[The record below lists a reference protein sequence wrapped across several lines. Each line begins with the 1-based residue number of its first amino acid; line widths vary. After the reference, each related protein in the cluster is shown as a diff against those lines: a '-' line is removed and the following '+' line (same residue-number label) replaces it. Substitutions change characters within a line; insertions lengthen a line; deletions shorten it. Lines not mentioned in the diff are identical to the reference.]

1 MERSVASSRV
11 RRFAPARMAAVLVAG
26 VTLFA
31 LFALFNS
38 IAANAAQLGI
48 WPSVQEQLLQGH
60 VIPGSA
66 LERLILENQDFSIL
80 RAAEAS
86 DALRIPLFLRVL
98 YHKNHPHDQYSPH
111 DPTGGY
117 PLVLNEVWEWM
128 LYHQDLKPGPGRLA
142 PGHGAVIES
151 ATETGEERISGAQSS
166 PRSESMI
173 RVNRNN
179 TQQIVGASN
188 NISASGMQAQFFSS
202 NGGVTWGQ
210 TTLPL
215 HSGDAFMSDP
225 AVDWTSDG
233 TAWSTTIG
241 IDSSQTVLTMR
252 SYKSTNGGATW
263 TFDNTFSGSLSNND
277 KEQMWVDHSATSPF
291 KDNIYVIWHA
301 GNPAVVARRTGPTG
315 SWQTPIQVSGSE
327 TTGTGIGGDIKTN
340 ANGDVFGFYPDTGS
354 QGLYVV
360 KSTNGGVSYS
370 SPTRIATS
378 FGSFQFAVPADASR
392 QLLIYTTGGAYR
404 TGSLNNVYVAW
415 DDLSGDAGCT
425 SGGGPG
431 TNASSTCKSRIFF
444 SRSTDGGT
452 TWSAP
457 VKINNQSGLND
468 QFFPWLVVDDSN
480 GKIAITYYDTV
491 GDSTRAST
499 NMYYQ
504 SSVDNGVTFSAPF
517 KVTTASTNETTAG
530 ADSGNQYG
538 DYTGLDGISNL
549 YFPSWTDRRSGGSE
563 EIWTAAIQDTTNT
576 ADFTIAASPTST
588 SIAQGGSGNVTITT
602 TVSGG
607 FNNAVALSASG
618 QPSGTTVA
626 FNPTSIAAPG
636 NGTSTMTITVGA
648 STAPGTY
655 PITVTGTGGSTTHTT
670 TVTLTVTTSDF
681 TIAASPTSTS
691 IAQGANGNVTIT
703 TTISGTFNSAVAL
716 SASGQPS
723 GVTVAFNPTSIAAP
737 GNGSSTMTITVA
749 STAATGTSTITVT
762 GTAGSTTHTANVT
775 LTVTGSGFSISAS
788 PTSTSIAQGGS
799 GNVTISTTISGS
811 FNSAVALS
819 ASGQP
824 SGVTVAF
831 NPTSIAAPGNGSSTM
846 TITVAS
852 STVAGTYPITV
863 TGTGGSQT
871 HTVTVTLTVT
881 SPDFT
886 IAASPT
892 STTITQGTAGNVTIS
907 TTISGGFNSAVALSA
922 SGQPSG
928 VTVAFNPTS
937 IAAPGNGSSTMTIT
951 VASSAA
957 TGTSTITVTG
967 TGGSKTHTATVT
979 LTVTAPSTNPIVNGG
994 FETGNFTGWTA
1005 SGAATSVI
1013 AAAAHSGSFGAQ
1025 LGATTATNGDSTIT
1039 QTFTMPSSSPSL
1051 SFWYNNH
1058 CPDTLQFDWATA
1070 TLKDNVTNVT
1080 TTLLPKTCSN
1090 PGGTW
1095 TQVTYNA
1102 GANAGHSVTL
1112 TLTSHDDNFGA
1123 DPTYTWYDDVV
1134 VTSGPPDTTPPTT
1147 SITSPANNATVSG
1160 TITVTASASDNV
1172 GVVKV
1177 EFYIDSV
1184 LKSTS
1189 TTSPY
1194 TFSWNTTTVANGAH
1208 TIFSKAYD
1216 AANNVGTSATVN
1228 VTVSNSTAQQ
1238 LLLNPGF
1245 ESGSANWTATPA
1257 VIAQNG
1263 PSEPAHTGTW
1273 DAWMDGYGTTHTD
1286 SILQQVTI
1294 PSTIT
1299 TATLS
1304 FWLHIDTSETTTTQ
1318 QNDVMQVQ
1326 IRNSSGTVLATLAT
1340 FSNLNA
1346 ASGYQQHSYDVS
1358 AYKGQTIQVF
1368 ITATENASLQT
1379 SFVVDDTAL
1388 NVQ

>member
-1 MERSVASSRV
+1 MERSAGSSCV
-11 RRFAPARMAAVLVAG
+11 RRLAHAPLVAIVIAG
-26 VTLFA
+26 LA
-31 LFALFNS
+31 LCALS
-38 IAANAAQLGI
+38 AGTAASAAQLGR
-48 WPSVQEQLLQGH
+48 WPSIQEQLADSH

-66 LERLILENQDFSIL
+66 LERLILENQDFSVL
-80 RAAEAS
+80 RSEEATDS
-86 DALRIPLFLRVL
+86 LRIPPWLRVL
-98 YHKNHPHDQYSPH
+98 YHKNHPHDRFSPH

-128 LYHQDLKPGPGRLA
+128 LTHQDLKPGPGKQGVVEGNR
-142 PGHGAVIES
+142 S
-151 ATETGEERISGAQSS
+151 ATETGEERISGAQTS
-166 PRSESMI
+166 PRSESAI

-179 TQQIVGASN
+179 TQQIIGASN
-188 NISASGMQAQFFSS
+188 NISSSGMQAQFFSS
-202 NGGVTWGQ
+202 NGGATWGQ

-215 HSGDAFMSDP
+215 HTGDAFMSDP
-225 AVDWTSDG
+225 TVDWTSDG

-263 TFDNTFSGSLSNND
+263 TFDNTFSGTLTNND
-277 KEQMWVDHSATSPF
+277 KQMMWVDHSATSPF
-291 KDNIYVIWHA
+291 KDNIYVIWHP
-301 GNPAVVARRTGPTG
+301 GNPAVVARRTGPGG

-327 TTGTGIGGDIKTN
+327 TTGTAIGADIKTN

-354 QGLYVV
+354 RGLYVV
-360 KSTNGGVSYS
+360 KSTNGGVSFGA
-370 SPTRIATS
+370 PTRIATT

-392 QLLIYTTGGAYR
+392 QLLIYTTGAAYR

-415 DDLSGDAGCT
+415 DDLSGDSGCT

-444 SRSTDGGT
+444 SRSTDGGA

-480 GKIAITYYDTV
+480 GKIGLVYYDTV
-491 GDSTRAST
+491 GDSTRTST
-499 NMYYQ
+499 NLYYQ
-504 SSVDNGVTFSAPF
+504 SSVDNGVTWAAPF

-538 DYTGLDGISNL
+538 DYINLDGISNL

-576 ADFTIAASPTST
+576 SDFTISASPSST

-607 FNNAVALSASG
+607 FNNAISLSASG

-636 NGTSTMTITVGA
+636 SGSSTMTITVG
-648 STAPGTY
+648 SGTATGTY
-655 PITVTGTGGSTTHTT
+655 PITVTGTGGTTTHTT
-670 TVTLTVTTSDF
+670 TVTLTVT
-681 TIAASPTSTS
+681 
-691 IAQGANGNVTIT
+691 
-703 TTISGTFNSAVAL
+703 GT
-716 SASGQPS
+716 
-723 GVTVAFNPTSIAAP
+723 
-737 GNGSSTMTITVA
+737 
-749 STAATGTSTITVT
+749 
-762 GTAGSTTHTANVT
+762 
-775 LTVTGSGFSISAS
+775 
-788 PTSTSIAQGGS
+788 
-799 GNVTISTTISGS
+799 
-811 FNSAVALS
+811 
-819 ASGQP
+819 
-824 SGVTVAF
+824 
-831 NPTSIAAPGNGSSTM
+831 
-846 TITVAS
+846 
-852 STVAGTYPITV
+852 
-863 TGTGGSQT
+863 
-871 HTVTVTLTVT
+871 
-881 SPDFT
+881 DFT

-892 STTITQGTAGNVTIS
+892 STTITQGSSGNVTIS
-907 TTISGGFNSAVALSA
+907 TTVSGGFNSAVALSA
-922 SGQPSG
+922 SGQPTG

-937 IAAPGNGSSTMTIT
+937 IAAPGSGSSTMTIT

-967 TGGSKTHTATVT
+967 TGGGKTHTVNVS
-979 LTVTAPSTNPIVNGG
+979 LTVSAPNSNPVVNGG
-994 FETGNFTGWTA
+994 FETGNFSGWTT
-1005 SGAATSVI
+1005 SGAASSVI
-1013 AAAAHSGSFGAQ
+1013 AGAAHSGSFGAQ
-1025 LGATTATNGDSTIT
+1025 LGATTATNGDSSAA
-1039 QTFTMPSSSPSL
+1039 QTFTMPSGSPTL
-1051 SFWYNNH
+1051 TFWYNNH

-1080 TTLLPKTCSN
+1080 TTVLAKTCSN

-1095 TQVTYNA
+1095 VQVTYNA
-1102 GANAGHSVTL
+1102 SANAGHSVTL
-1112 TLTSHDDNFGA
+1112 TLTSHDDNFGG
-1123 DPTYTWYDDVV
+1123 DPTFTWYDDVV

-1160 TITVTASASDNV
+1160 TVNVTASASDNV

-1194 TFSWNTTTVANGAH
+1194 TFSWNTTTVANGSH

-1216 AANNVGTSATVN
+1216 AANNVGTSATVT

-1245 ESGSANWTATPA
+1245 ESGAVNWTTTTG
-1257 VIAQNG
+1257 VIGQNG

-1286 SILQQVTI
+1286 TVMQQVAI
-1294 PSTIT
+1294 PSNIT
-1299 TATLS
+1299 TATLT
-1304 FWLHIDTSETTTTQ
+1304 FWLHIDTAETTTTSAF
-1318 QNDVMQVQ
+1318 DVLTVQV
-1326 IRNSSGTVLATLAT
+1326 RNSSGTVLATLAT
-1340 FSNLNA
+1340 FSNLNHA
-1346 ASGYQQHSYDVS
+1346 TGYQQHSYDLS

-1368 ITATENASLQT
+1368 LTGTEDASLQT
-1379 SFVVDDTAL
+1379 SFVLDDFAL

>member
-1 MERSVASSRV
+1 MERSVVSSRV
-11 RRFAPARMAAVLVAG
+11 RRLAHVRLVAVLIARAAMFAGFAGFAGLAGVAG
-26 VTLFA
+26 A
-31 LFALFNS
+31 GGH
-38 IAANAAQLGI
+38 AANAAQLGR
-48 WPSVQEQLLQGH
+48 WPSVQEQLVQGH

-66 LERLILENQDFSIL
+66 LERLILENQDFSLL

-98 YHKNHPHDQYSPH
+98 YRKNHPHDKFLPH

-128 LYHQDLKPGPGRLA
+128 LSHQDLKPGPGIA
-142 PGHGAVIES
+142 GNTAVDRS
-151 ATETGEERISGAQSS
+151 ASETGEERISGAQSS
-166 PRSESMI
+166 PRSESAI

-179 TQQIVGASN
+179 TQQIIGSSN
-188 NISASGMQAQFFSS
+188 DISASGMQAQFFSS
-202 NGGVTWGQ
+202 NGGATWGQ
-210 TTLPL
+210 TSLPL

-225 AVDWTSDG
+225 TVDWTSDG

-241 IDSSQTVLTMR
+241 IDSSETVLTMEA
-252 SYKSTNGGATW
+252 YKSTNAGATW
-263 TFDNTFSGSLSNND
+263 TFDSVISGSLTNND
-277 KEQMWVDHSATSPF
+277 KEQLWVDHSATSPF
-291 KDNIYVIWHA
+291 KDNVYVIWHS
-301 GNPAVVARRTGPTG
+301 GLPAVIARRTGPTG
-315 SWQTPIQVSGSE
+315 SWQTPVQVSGGE
-327 TTGTGIGGDIKTN
+327 TTGTAIGGDVKTN
-340 ANGDVFGFYPDTGS
+340 ANGDLFGFYPDTGS

-360 KSTNGGVSYS
+360 KSTNGGVSFGT
-370 SPTRIATS
+370 PVHIATT
-378 FGSFQFAVPADASR
+378 FGSFQFAVPADSSR

-404 TGSLNNVYVAW
+404 TSSLNNVYVAW
-415 DDLSGDAGCT
+415 DDLSGDSGCT

-444 SRSTDGGT
+444 SRSTDGGA

-468 QFFPWLVVDDSN
+468 QFFPWLAVDDSN

-504 SSVDNGVTFSAPF
+504 SSIDNGQTWSAPF

-538 DYTGLDGISNL
+538 DYTGLDGVSNL
-549 YFPSWTDRRSGGSE
+549 YFPSWTDRRSGASE
-563 EIWTAAIQDTTNT
+563 EIWTAAIQDTTTT

-588 SIAQGGSGNVTITT
+588 SIPQGGSGNVTIST

-636 NGTSTMTITVGA
+636 SGSSTMTITVGA
-648 STAPGTY
+648 STATGTY
-655 PITVTGTGGSTTHTT
+655 PITVTGTGGGTTHTA
-670 TVTLTVTTSDF
+670 TVTLTVTTTGFS
-681 TIAASPTSTS
+681 ISASPTSTT
-691 IAQGANGNVTIT
+691 IAQGGSGNVTIST
-703 TTISGTFNSAVAL
+703 AISGSFNSAVAL
-716 SASGQPS
+716 SASGQPT

-749 STAATGTSTITVT
+749 A
-762 GTAGSTTHTANVT
+762 
-775 LTVTGSGFSISAS
+775 
-788 PTSTSIAQGGS
+788 
-799 GNVTISTTISGS
+799 
-811 FNSAVALS
+811 
-819 ASGQP
+819 
-824 SGVTVAF
+824 
-831 NPTSIAAPGNGSSTM
+831 
-846 TITVAS
+846 

-863 TGTGGSQT
+863 TGTGGGQT
-871 HTVTVTLTVT
+871 HTATVTLTVT
-881 SPDFT
+881 APDFT
-886 IAASPT
+886 IAASPA
-892 STTITQGTAGNVTIS
+892 STTITQGTSGNVTI
-907 TTISGGFNSAVALSA
+907 TTTVAGGFNSAVALSA

-937 IAAPGNGSSTMTIT
+937 IAAPGGGSSTMTIT

-967 TGGSKTHTATVT
+967 TGGGKTHTATVS
-979 LTVTAPSTNPIVNGG
+979 LTVTAPSTNPVVNGG

-1005 SGAATSVI
+1005 SGAASSVI
-1013 AAAAHSGSFGAQ
+1013 AGAAHSGSFGAQ
-1025 LGATTATNGDSTIT
+1025 LGATTATNGDSSIS
-1039 QTFTMPSSSPSL
+1039 QTFTMPSSSPTL
-1051 SFWYNNH
+1051 TFWYNNH
-1058 CPDTLQFDWATA
+1058 CPDTLTYDWATA
-1070 TLKDNVTNVT
+1070 TIKDNVTNVT
-1080 TTLLPKTCSN
+1080 TTLLPKICSN

-1095 TQVTYNA
+1095 VQVTYNA
-1102 GANAGHSVTL
+1102 ASNAGHSVTL
-1112 TLTSHDDNFGA
+1112 TLTSHDDNYPG

-1147 SITSPANNATVSG
+1147 SITAPANNATVSG
-1160 TITVTASASDNV
+1160 TITVTASASDPDLN
-1172 GVVKV
+1172 KV
-1177 EFYIDSV
+1177 EIYIDSV
-1184 LKSTS
+1184 LKASFTA
-1189 TTSPY
+1189 SPY
-1194 TFSWNTTTVANGAH
+1194 NYSWNTTTVANGTH

-1216 AANNVGTSATVN
+1216 VAGNVGTSTT
-1228 VTVSNSTAQQ
+1228 VTVTVFNSTAQQ

-1245 ESGSANWTATPA
+1245 ESGAVSWTSTPS
-1257 VIAQNG
+1257 VIGQNG
-1263 PSEPAHTGTW
+1263 PSEPAHSGTW
-1273 DAWMDGYGTTHTD
+1273 DAWLDGYGTTHTD
-1286 SILQQVTI
+1286 TLMQQVTI

-1304 FWLHIDTSETTTTQ
+1304 FWLHIDTAETTTTQ
-1318 QNDVMQVQ
+1318 AFDVLQVQ

-1368 ITATENASLQT
+1368 LTGTEDASLQT
-1379 SFVVDDTAL
+1379 SFVVDDFAL

>member
-1 MERSVASSRV
+1 MERSAGSSRV
-11 RRFAPARMAAVLVAG
+11 RGLAHAPLVAIVIAG
-26 VTLFA
+26 LA
-31 LFALFNS
+31 LCALGGGG
-38 IAANAAQLGI
+38 AAGAAQLGR
-48 WPSVQEQLLQGH
+48 WPSVQEQLVDSH

-66 LERLILENQDFSIL
+66 LERLILANQDFGML
-80 RAAEAS
+80 RAEEATDS
-86 DALRIPLFLRVL
+86 LRIPPFLRVL
-98 YHKNHPHDQYSPH
+98 YRKNHPHDRFSPH

-128 LYHQDLKPGPGRLA
+128 LTHQDLQAGPGKQ
-142 PGHGAVIES
+142 GVIEGNRS
-151 ATETGEERISGAQSS
+151 ATETGEERISGAQTS
-166 PRSESMI
+166 PRSESAI

-179 TQQIVGASN
+179 TQQIIGASN
-188 NISASGMQAQFFSS
+188 NISSSGMQAQFFSS

-215 HSGDAFMSDP
+215 HTGDVFMSDP
-225 AVDWTSDG
+225 TVDWTSDG
-233 TAWSTTIG
+233 TAWSMTIG

-263 TFDNTFSGSLSNND
+263 TFDNTFSGSLTNND
-277 KEQMWVDHSATSPF
+277 KEMLWVDHSATSPF

-301 GNPAVVARRTGPTG
+301 GNPAVVARRTGPAG

-360 KSTNGGVSYS
+360 KSTNGGASFGAPVH
-370 SPTRIATS
+370 IATS

-392 QLLIYTTGGAYR
+392 QLLIYTTGAAYR

-415 DDLSGDAGCT
+415 DDLSGDSGCT

-431 TNASSTCKSRIFF
+431 TNAASTCKSRIFF
-444 SRSTDGGT
+444 SRSTDGGA

-480 GKIAITYYDTV
+480 GKLGLVYYDTV
-491 GDSTRAST
+491 GDSTRKST
-499 NMYYQ
+499 NLYYQ
-504 SSVDNGVTFSAPF
+504 SSVDNGVTWAAPF

-538 DYTGLDGISNL
+538 DYINLDGISNL
-549 YFPSWTDRRSGGSE
+549 YFPSWTDRRSGASE
-563 EIWTAAIQDTTNT
+563 EIWTAAIQDTTSNS
-576 ADFTIAASPTST
+576 DFTISASPSST
-588 SIAQGGSGNVTITT
+588 SIAQGSAGNVTITT

-607 FNNAVALSASG
+607 FNNAVALSATG

-636 NGTSTMTITVGA
+636 SGTSTMTITVGS
-648 STAPGTY
+648 STATGTY
-655 PITVTGTGGSTTHTT
+655 PITVTGTGGSTTHNT
-670 TVTLTVTTSDF
+670 TVTLTVTTTGFS
-681 TIAASPTSTS
+681 ISASPTSTT
-691 IAQGANGNVTIT
+691 ITQGSAGNVTIT
-703 TTISGTFNSAVAL
+703 TTISGSFNSAIAL
-716 SASGQPS
+716 SATGQPT

-737 GNGSSTMTITVA
+737 GA
-749 STAATGTSTITVT
+749 GT
-762 GTAGSTTHTANVT
+762 
-775 LTVTGSGFSISAS
+775 
-788 PTSTSIAQGGS
+788 
-799 GNVTISTTISGS
+799 
-811 FNSAVALS
+811 
-819 ASGQP
+819 
-824 SGVTVAF
+824 
-831 NPTSIAAPGNGSSTM
+831 STM

-863 TGTGGSQT
+863 TGTGGSLT
-871 HTVTVTLTVT
+871 HNTTV
-881 SPDFT
+881 
-886 IAASPT
+886 
-892 STTITQGTAGNVTIS
+892 N
-907 TTISGGFNSAVALSA
+907 
-922 SGQPSG
+922 
-928 VTVAFNPTS
+928 
-937 IAAPGNGSSTMTIT
+937 
-951 VASSAA
+951 
-957 TGTSTITVTG
+957 
-967 TGGSKTHTATVT
+967 
-979 LTVTAPSTNPIVNGG
+979 LTVTAPGSNPVVNGG
-994 FETGNFTGWTA
+994 FETGTFSGWTVT
-1005 SGAATSVI
+1005 GAADTVI
-1013 AAAAHSGSFGAQ
+1013 AGAAHSGSFGAQ
-1025 LGATTATNGDSTIT
+1025 LGNGNPSTTNSIA

-1051 SFWYNNH
+1051 TFWYNNH
-1058 CPDTLQFDWATA
+1058 CTDTVTFDWATA

-1095 TQVTYNA
+1095 VQVTYNA
-1102 GANAGHSVTL
+1102 SANAGHSVTL
-1112 TLTSHDDNFGA
+1112 TLTNVDDNNPG
-1123 DPTYTWYDDVV
+1123 DPTFTWYDDVV

-1160 TITVTASASDNV
+1160 TINVTASASDNV

-1194 TFSWNTTTVANGAH
+1194 TFSWNTTTVANGSH

-1216 AANNVGTSATVN
+1216 AANNVGTSATVT

-1245 ESGSANWTATPA
+1245 ESGNVNWTTTAG
-1257 VIAQNG
+1257 VIGQNG
-1263 PSEPAHTGTW
+1263 PSEPAHGGTW

-1286 SILQQVTI
+1286 TVMQQVTI

-1304 FWLHIDTSETTTTQ
+1304 FWLHIDTAETTTTTAF
-1318 QNDVMQVQ
+1318 DVLQVQ

-1340 FSNLNA
+1340 FSNLNKA
-1346 ASGYQQHSYDVS
+1346 TGYIQHSYDVS

-1368 ITATENASLQT
+1368 LTATEDASLQT
-1379 SFVVDDTAL
+1379 SFVLDDFAL

>member
-1 MERSVASSRV
+1 MERSAGSSRV
-11 RRFAPARMAAVLVAG
+11 RVLAPARLVAIFIAG
-26 VTLFA
+26 LA
-31 LFALFNS
+31 LWAGT
-38 IAANAAQLGI
+38 AGNAAQLGR
-48 WPSVQEQLLQGH
+48 WPSVQEQLVNGH

-66 LERLILENQDFSIL
+66 LERLILANQDFSLL
-80 RAAEAS
+80 RAEEAT

-98 YHKNHPHDQYSPH
+98 YRKNHPHDQYSPH

-128 LYHQDLKPGPGRLA
+128 LTHQDLKAGPGI
-142 PGHGAVIES
+142 GGGVS
-151 ATETGEERISGAQSS
+151 ASNLSASETGEERISGAQSS

-179 TQQIVGASN
+179 TQQIIGASN

-202 NGGVTWGQ
+202 NGGSTWGQ

-215 HSGDAFMSDP
+215 HTGDVFMSDP
-225 AVDWTSDG
+225 TVDWTSDG
-233 TAWSTTIG
+233 TAWSMTIG

-252 SYKSTNGGATW
+252 SYKSTNGGASW
-263 TFDNTFSGSLSNND
+263 TFDNTFSGTLTNND
-277 KEQMWVDHSATSPF
+277 KEMLWVDHSATSPF
-291 KDNIYVIWHA
+291 KDNLYVIWHA
-301 GNPAVVARRTGPTG
+301 GLPAVVARRTGPTG
-315 SWQTPIQVSGSE
+315 SWQTPIQISGSE
-327 TTGTGIGGDIKTN
+327 TTGTAIGGDIKTN
-340 ANGDVFGFYPDTGS
+340 ANGDVFAFYPDTGS

-360 KSTNGGVSYS
+360 KSTNGGVSFGAA
-370 SPTRIATS
+370 TRIATS

-392 QLLIYTTGGAYR
+392 QLLIYTTGAAYR
-404 TGSLNNVYVAW
+404 TSSLNNVYVAW

-444 SRSTDGGT
+444 SRSTDGGA

-468 QFFPWLVVDDSN
+468 QFFPWLAVDDTN
-480 GKIAITYYDTV
+480 GKLAITYYDTV

-499 NMYYQ
+499 NLYYQ
-504 SSVDNGVTFSAPF
+504 SSIDNGQTWSAPF

-538 DYTGLDGISNL
+538 DYIGLDGVSNL

-563 EIWTAAIQDTTNT
+563 EIWTAAIQDTTST
-576 ADFTIAASPTST
+576 SDFTISASPAST
-588 SIAQGGSGNVTITT
+588 SIAQGAAGNVTIST

-636 NGTSTMTITVGA
+636 AGSSTMTITVGA
-648 STAPGTY
+648 STAVGTY

-670 TVTLTVTTSDF
+670 TVTLTVTATGF

-691 IAQGANGNVTIT
+691 IAQGAAGNVTIS
-703 TTISGTFNSAVAL
+703 TTISGSFNSAIAL

-723 GVTVAFNPTSIAAP
+723 GVTVAFNPTSIPAP
-737 GNGSSTMTITVA
+737 GSGSSTMTITVA
-749 STAATGTSTITVT
+749 GTAATGTSTITVT
-762 GTAGSTTHTANVT
+762 GTAGSTTHTATVT

-788 PTSTSIAQGGS
+788 PTSTSIAQGGA
-799 GNVTISTTISGS
+799 GNVTISTTVSGS
-811 FNSAVALS
+811 FNSAIGLS

-824 SGVTVAF
+824 TGVTVAF
-831 NPTSIAAPGNGSSTM
+831 NPTSIPAPGSGSSTM
-846 TITVAS
+846 SITVAA

-863 TGTGGSQT
+863 TGTGGSTT
-871 HTVTVTLTVT
+871 HTATVTLTVT

-892 STTITQGTAGNVTIS
+892 STTITQGTAGNVTI
-907 TTISGGFNSAVALSA
+907 TTTVSGGFNSAVALSA
-922 SGQPSG
+922 AGQPTG
-928 VTVAFNPTS
+928 VTVAFNPAS
-937 IAAPGNGSSTMTIT
+937 IAAPGAGSSTMTIT
-951 VASSAA
+951 VAASAA

-967 TGGSKTHTATVT
+967 TGGSKTHTATVS
-979 LTVTAPSTNPIVNGG
+979 LTVTAPSTNPVVNGG

-1025 LGATTATNGDSTIT
+1025 LGATTATNGDSSVS
-1039 QTFTMPSSSPSL
+1039 QTFTMPASSPSL

-1058 CPDTLQFDWATA
+1058 CPDTLTFDWATA

-1080 TTLLPKTCSN
+1080 TTLLPKICSN

-1095 TQVTYNA
+1095 VQVTYNA
-1102 GANAGHSVTL
+1102 AANAGHSVTL

-1184 LKSTS
+1184 LKSTV

-1194 TFSWNTTTVANGAH
+1194 TFSWNTNTVANGTH

-1216 AANNVGTSATVN
+1216 AANNVGTSATVT
-1228 VTVSNSTAQQ
+1228 VTVSNTTPPQQ

-1245 ESGSANWTATPA
+1245 ESGAANWTATA
-1257 VIAQNG
+1257 GVIAQNG
-1263 PSEPAHTGTW
+1263 PQEPAHSGTW
-1273 DAWMDGYGTTHTD
+1273 DGWMDGYGVPHTD
-1286 SILQQVTI
+1286 TVMQQVAI
-1294 PSTIT
+1294 PASIT
-1299 TATLS
+1299 TGTLS
-1304 FWLHIDTSETTTTQ
+1304 LWLHIDTANTSGQAQDTL
-1318 QNDVMQVQ
+1318 QVQ
-1326 IRNSSGTVLATLAT
+1326 IRNSSGTVLATLAS

-1346 ASGYQQHSYDVS
+1346 NTGYTQHSYDVS
-1358 AYKGQTIQVF
+1358 SFKGQTIQVF
-1368 ITATENASLQT
+1368 VTATETGNGQT
-1379 SFVVDDTAL
+1379 SFVVDDFAL

>member
-1 MERSVASSRV
+1 MERSAGSSRV
-11 RRFAPARMAAVLVAG
+11 RELAHAPLVAIVIAG
-26 VTLFA
+26 LA
-31 LFALFNS
+31 LCALGGGS
-38 IAANAAQLGI
+38 AASAAQLGR
-48 WPSVQEQLLQGH
+48 WPSVQQQLVDSH

-66 LERLILENQDFSIL
+66 LERLILENQDFGML
-80 RAAEAS
+80 RAEEATDS
-86 DALRIPLFLRVL
+86 LRIPLFLRVL
-98 YHKNHPHDQYSPH
+98 YHRNHPHDQYSPH

-128 LYHQDLKPGPGRLA
+128 LTHQDLKPGPGKQ
-142 PGHGAVIES
+142 GVIEGNRS
-151 ATETGEERISGAQSS
+151 ATETGEERISGAQTS
-166 PRSESMI
+166 PRSESAI

-179 TQQIVGASN
+179 TQQIIGASN

-202 NGGVTWGQ
+202 NGGATWGQ
-210 TTLPL
+210 TSLPL

-225 AVDWTSDG
+225 TVDWTSDG
-233 TAWSTTIG
+233 TAWSMTIG

-263 TFDNTFSGSLSNND
+263 TFDNTFSGSLTNND
-277 KEQMWVDHSATSPF
+277 KEMLWVDHSATSPF

-360 KSTNGGVSYS
+360 KSTNGGASFGAPVH
-370 SPTRIATS
+370 IATT

-392 QLLIYTTGGAYR
+392 QLLIYTTAAAYR
-404 TGSLNNVYVAW
+404 TSSLNNVYVAW
-415 DDLSGDAGCT
+415 DDLSGDSGCT

-444 SRSTDGGT
+444 SRSTDGGA

-480 GKIAITYYDTV
+480 GKLGLVYYDTV
-491 GDSTRAST
+491 GDSTRTST
-499 NMYYQ
+499 NLYYQ
-504 SSVDNGVTFSAPF
+504 SSVDNGVTWAAPF

-538 DYTGLDGISNL
+538 DYINLDGISNL
-549 YFPSWTDRRSGGSE
+549 YFPSWTDRRSGASE
-563 EIWTAAIQDTTNT
+563 EIWTAAIQDTTSSS
-576 ADFTIAASPTST
+576 DFTISASPSST
-588 SIAQGGSGNVTITT
+588 SIPQGGSGNVTIST

-636 NGTSTMTITVGA
+636 SGSSTMTITVGA
-648 STAPGTY
+648 STAAGTY

-670 TVTLTVTTSDF
+670 TVTLTVTTTGFS
-681 TIAASPTSTS
+681 ISASPSSTT
-691 IAQGANGNVTIT
+691 IAQGGSGNVTIT
-703 TTISGTFNSAVAL
+703 TAISGSFNSAIAL
-716 SASGQPS
+716 SASGQPT

-737 GNGSSTMTITVA
+737 GSGTSTMSITVA
-749 STAATGTSTITVT
+749 A
-762 GTAGSTTHTANVT
+762 
-775 LTVTGSGFSISAS
+775 
-788 PTSTSIAQGGS
+788 
-799 GNVTISTTISGS
+799 
-811 FNSAVALS
+811 
-819 ASGQP
+819 
-824 SGVTVAF
+824 
-831 NPTSIAAPGNGSSTM
+831 
-846 TITVAS
+846 

-863 TGTGGSQT
+863 SGTGGST
-871 HTVTVTLTVT
+871 TNTTTVTLTVT
-881 SPDFT
+881 APDFT

-892 STTITQGTAGNVTIS
+892 STTITQGTAGNVTI
-907 TTISGGFNSAVALSA
+907 TTTVAGGFNSAVALSA
-922 SGQPSG
+922 SGQPTG

-937 IAAPGNGSSTMTIT
+937 IAAPGSGSSTMTIT
-951 VASSAA
+951 VAASAA

-967 TGGSKTHTATVT
+967 TGGSKTHTATVS
-979 LTVTAPSTNPIVNGG
+979 LTVTAPSTNPVVNGG
-994 FETGNFTGWTA
+994 FETGNFSGWTA

-1025 LGATTATNGDSTIT
+1025 LGATTATNGDSSAA
-1039 QTFTMPSSSPSL
+1039 QTFTMPASSPTL
-1051 SFWYNNH
+1051 TFWYNNH
-1058 CPDTLQFDWATA
+1058 CPDTLQFDWATV

-1095 TQVTYNA
+1095 VQVTYNA
-1102 GANAGHSVTL
+1102 ASNAGHSVTL

-1160 TITVTASASDNV
+1160 TINVTASASDNV

-1194 TFSWNTTTVANGAH
+1194 TFSWNTTTVANGSH

-1216 AANNVGTSATVN
+1216 AANNVGTSATVT

-1245 ESGSANWTATPA
+1245 ESGTANWTTTAG
-1257 VIAQNG
+1257 VIGQNG
-1263 PSEPAHTGTW
+1263 PSEPAHSGTW

-1286 SILQQVTI
+1286 TVMQQVTI

-1304 FWLHIDTSETTTTQ
+1304 FWLHIDTAETTTTTAF
-1318 QNDVMQVQ
+1318 DVLQVQ
-1326 IRNSSGTVLATLAT
+1326 IRNSSGTVLATLAS

-1346 ASGYQQHSYDVS
+1346 AAGYTQHSYDVS
-1358 AYKGQTIQVF
+1358 AFKGQTIQVF
-1368 ITATENASLQT
+1368 FTGTEDASLQT
-1379 SFVVDDTAL
+1379 SFVLDDLAL

>member
-1 MERSVASSRV
+1 MERSVVSSH
-11 RRFAPARMAAVLVAG
+11 ARGVSRARLLAAIVAG
-26 VTLFA
+26 VA
-31 LFALFNS
+31 LFA
-38 IAANAAQLGI
+38 AAAAGNAAQLGR
-48 WPSVQEQLLQGH
+48 WPSVQEQLVKGH

-66 LERLILENQDFSIL
+66 LERLILDNQDFSIL
-80 RAAEAS
+80 HASEAS
-86 DALRIPLFLRVL
+86 DSLRIPLFLRVL
-98 YHKNHPHDQYSPH
+98 YHKNHPHDLYSPH

-128 LYHQDLKPGPGRLA
+128 LSHQDLKPGPGLSESSN
-142 PGHGAVIES
+142 GAVALS
-151 ATETGEERISGAQSS
+151 ASETGEERISGAQTS

-179 TQQIVGASN
+179 TQQIIGASN

-210 TTLPL
+210 TSLPL
-215 HSGDAFMSDP
+215 VSGDAFMSDP
-225 AVDWTSDG
+225 TVDWTSDG
-233 TAWSTTIG
+233 TAWSMTIG

-263 TFDNTFSGSLSNND
+263 TFDNTFSGSLTNND
-277 KEQMWVDHSATSPF
+277 KEMLWVDHSATSPF

-301 GNPAVVARRTGPTG
+301 GNPAVVARRTGPGG
-315 SWQTPIQVSGSE
+315 SWQTPIQISGSE

-340 ANGDVFGFYPDTGS
+340 ANGDVFAFYPDTGS

-360 KSTNGGVSYS
+360 KSTNGGVSFS

-392 QLLIYTTGGAYR
+392 QLLIYTTGAAYR
-404 TGSLNNVYVAW
+404 TSSLNNVYVAW
-415 DDLSGDAGCT
+415 DDLSGDSGCT

-468 QFFPWLVVDDSN
+468 QFFPWLVADDTN
-480 GKIAITYYDTV
+480 GKLAITYYDTV
-491 GDSTRAST
+491 GDSTRATT
-499 NMYYQ
+499 NVYYQ
-504 SSVDNGVTFSAPF
+504 SSIDNGQTWSAPF

-538 DYTGLDGISNL
+538 DYTGLDGVSNL
-549 YFPSWTDRRSGGSE
+549 YFPSWTDRRNNASE
-563 EIWTAAIQDTTNT
+563 EIWTAAIQDTTST
-576 ADFTIAASPTST
+576 SDFTIAASPTST
-588 SIAQGGSGNVTITT
+588 SIPQGGSGNVTITT

-636 NGTSTMTITVGA
+636 AGTSTMTITVG
-648 STAPGTY
+648 TATATGTY
-655 PITVTGTGGSTTHTT
+655 PITVTGTGGSTTHTA
-670 TVTLTVTTSDF
+670 TVTLTVTT
-681 TIAASPTSTS
+681 
-691 IAQGANGNVTIT
+691 
-703 TTISGTFNSAVAL
+703 
-716 SASGQPS
+716 
-723 GVTVAFNPTSIAAP
+723 
-737 GNGSSTMTITVA
+737 
-749 STAATGTSTITVT
+749 
-762 GTAGSTTHTANVT
+762 
-775 LTVTGSGFSISAS
+775 SGFSISAS

-799 GNVTISTTISGS
+799 GNVTISTTASGT
-811 FNSAVALS
+811 FNSAIALSASGQPTGVTVAFNPTSIAAPGTGSSTMTITVAASTAAGTYPITVTGTGGSTTHTATVTLTVATQDFTIAASPTSTTITQGTAGNVTITTTVSGGFNNAVALS

-831 NPTSIAAPGNGSSTM
+831 NPTSIAAPGS
-846 TITVAS
+846 
-852 STVAGTYPITV
+852 
-863 TGTGGSQT
+863 
-871 HTVTVTLTVT
+871 
-881 SPDFT
+881 
-886 IAASPT
+886 
-892 STTITQGTAGNVTIS
+892 
-907 TTISGGFNSAVALSA
+907 
-922 SGQPSG
+922 
-928 VTVAFNPTS
+928 
-937 IAAPGNGSSTMTIT
+937 GSSTMTIT

-967 TGGSKTHTATVT
+967 TGGSKTHTATVS

-1013 AAAAHSGSFGAQ
+1013 AGAAHSGSFGAQ
-1025 LGATTATNGDSTIT
+1025 LGATTATNGDSSAA
-1039 QTFTMPSSSPSL
+1039 QTFTMPASSPSL

-1058 CPDTLQFDWATA
+1058 CPDTLTYDWATV

-1080 TTLLPKTCSN
+1080 TTLLPKTCQN

-1102 GANAGHSVTL
+1102 SANAGHSVTL

-1160 TITVTASASDNV
+1160 TITVTATASDNV

-1177 EFYIDSV
+1177 EFYVDSV
-1184 LKSTS
+1184 LKSTV

-1194 TFSWNTTTVANGAH
+1194 TFSWNTTTVANGSH
-1208 TIFSKAYD
+1208 TLFTKAYD
-1216 AANNVGTSATVN
+1216 AANNVGTSATVT

-1245 ESGSANWTATPA
+1245 ESGAVNWTATA
-1257 VIAQNG
+1257 GVIGQNG

-1273 DAWMDGYGTTHTD
+1273 NAWLDGYGTTHTD
-1286 SILQQVTI
+1286 TLMQQVAI

-1304 FWLHIDTSETTTTQ
+1304 FWLHIDTAETGTTAFDTL
-1318 QNDVMQVQ
+1318 QVQ

-1368 ITATENASLQT
+1368 LTGTEDASLQT
-1379 SFVVDDTAL
+1379 SFVVDDFAL

>member
-1 MERSVASSRV
+1 MERSAGSSRV
-11 RRFAPARMAAVLVAG
+11 RGLVHAPLVAIVVAG
-26 VTLFA
+26 LA
-31 LFALFNS
+31 LCALCS
-38 IAANAAQLGI
+38 GTAAGAAQLGR
-48 WPSVQEQLLQGH
+48 WPSMQEQLAASH

-66 LERLILENQDFSIL
+66 LERLILENQDFSLL
-80 RAAEAS
+80 RSEEATDS
-86 DALRIPLFLRVL
+86 LRIPPWLRVL
-98 YHKNHPHDQYSPH
+98 YHKNHPHDRYLAH

-128 LYHQDLKPGPGRLA
+128 LTHQDLKAGPGRQ
-142 PGHGAVIES
+142 GVIES
-151 ATETGEERISGAQSS
+151 NRSASETGEERISGAQSS
-166 PRSESMI
+166 PRSESAI

-179 TQQIVGASN
+179 TQQIIGASN

-202 NGGVTWGQ
+202 NGGATWGQ

-225 AVDWTSDG
+225 TVDWTSDG
-233 TAWSTTIG
+233 TAWSMTIG

-263 TFDNTFSGSLSNND
+263 TFDNTFSGTLTNND
-277 KEQMWVDHSATSPF
+277 KEMLWVDHSATSPF
-291 KDNIYVIWHA
+291 KDNIYVIWHP
-301 GNPAVVARRTGPTG
+301 GLPAVVARRTGPAG

-327 TTGTGIGGDIKTN
+327 TTGTAIGADIKTN
-340 ANGDVFGFYPDTGS
+340 ANGDVFAFYPDTGS
-354 QGLYVV
+354 QGIYVA
-360 KSTNGGVSYS
+360 KSTNGGVSFGA
-370 SPTRIATS
+370 PVHIATT

-392 QLLIYTTGGAYR
+392 QLLIYTAAAAYR

-444 SRSTDGGT
+444 SRSTDGGA

-480 GKIAITYYDTV
+480 GKLGLVYYDTV
-491 GDSTRAST
+491 GDSSRTST
-499 NMYYQ
+499 NLYYQ
-504 SSVDNGVTFSAPF
+504 SSVDNGQTWAAPF

-538 DYTGLDGISNL
+538 DYINLDGISSL

-576 ADFTIAASPTST
+576 SDFTISASPSST
-588 SIAQGGSGNVTITT
+588 SIPQGGSGNVTIST

-636 NGTSTMTITVGA
+636 SGSSTMTITVGA
-648 STAPGTY
+648 STATGTY

-670 TVTLTVTTSDF
+670 TVTLTVTTTGFS
-681 TIAASPTSTS
+681 ISASPTSTT
-691 IAQGANGNVTIT
+691 IAQGGSGNVTIT
-703 TTISGTFNSAVAL
+703 TTISGSFNSAIAL

-737 GNGSSTMTITVA
+737 GSGSSTMTITVA
-749 STAATGTSTITVT
+749 A
-762 GTAGSTTHTANVT
+762 
-775 LTVTGSGFSISAS
+775 
-788 PTSTSIAQGGS
+788 
-799 GNVTISTTISGS
+799 
-811 FNSAVALS
+811 
-819 ASGQP
+819 
-824 SGVTVAF
+824 
-831 NPTSIAAPGNGSSTM
+831 
-846 TITVAS
+846 

-871 HTVTVTLTVT
+871 HTATVTLTVT
-881 SPDFT
+881 APDFT

-892 STTITQGTAGNVTIS
+892 STTITQGTAGNVTIT
-907 TTISGGFNSAVALSA
+907 TTIVGGFNSAVALSA
-922 SGQPSG
+922 SGQPTG

-937 IAAPGNGSSTMTIT
+937 IAAPGSGSSTMTIT
-951 VASSAA
+951 VAASAA

-967 TGGSKTHTATVT
+967 TGGSKTHTATVS

-994 FETGNFTGWTA
+994 FETGNFTGWTT
-1005 SGAATSVI
+1005 SGAASSVI
-1013 AAAAHSGSFGAQ
+1013 AGAAHSGSFGAQ
-1025 LGATTATNGDSTIT
+1025 LGATTATNGDSSAA
-1039 QTFTMPSSSPSL
+1039 QTFTMPASSPTL
-1051 SFWYNNH
+1051 TFWYNNH

-1095 TQVTYNA
+1095 VQVTYNA
-1102 GANAGHSVTL
+1102 AANAGHSVTL

-1123 DPTYTWYDDVV
+1123 DPTFTWYDDVV

-1160 TITVTASASDNV
+1160 TINVTASASDNV

-1194 TFSWNTTTVANGAH
+1194 TFSWNTTTVANGSH

-1216 AANNVGTSATVN
+1216 AANNVGTSATVT

-1245 ESGSANWTATPA
+1245 ESGTVNWTTTPA
-1257 VIAQNG
+1257 VIGQNG

-1286 SILQQVTI
+1286 TVMQQVAI
-1294 PSTIT
+1294 PASIT

-1304 FWLHIDTSETTTTQ
+1304 FWLHIDTAETTTTTAF
-1318 QNDVMQVQ
+1318 DTLQVQ

-1340 FSNLNA
+1340 FSNLNHA
-1346 ASGYQQHSYDVS
+1346 TGYTQHSYDVS

-1368 ITATENASLQT
+1368 FTGTEDASAQT
-1379 SFVVDDTAL
+1379 SFVLDDLAL

>member
-1 MERSVASSRV
+1 MERSVASLRV
-11 RRFAPARMAAVLVAG
+11 RRFVHARLAVALAAG
-26 VTLFA
+26 VVMLA
-31 LFALFNS
+31 G
-38 IAANAAQLGI
+38 AAGAHAAISAQLGA
-48 WPSVQEQLLQGH
+48 WPSVQQQLVEGH

-66 LERLILENQDFSIL
+66 LERLIMQNQDFGML
-80 RAAEAS
+80 RAAEAT

-98 YHKNHPHDQYSPH
+98 YRKNHPHDSFQPH

-128 LYHQDLKPGPGRLA
+128 LTHQDLKPGPGMTP
-142 PGHGAVIES
+142 PGGGAVALTAS
-151 ATETGEERISGAQSS
+151 ETGEERISGAQTT

-188 NISASGMQAQFFSS
+188 AISSSGQQAQFFSS
-202 NGGVTWGQ
+202 NGGATWGQ
-210 TTLPL
+210 TSLTL
-215 HSGDAFMSDP
+215 HSGDSFMSDP

-241 IDSSQTVLTMR
+241 IDSTQTVLTMR
-252 SYKSTNGGATW
+252 AYKSTNGGATW
-263 TFDNTFSGSLSNND
+263 TFDNTFSGSLTNND
-277 KEQMWVDHSATSPF
+277 KEQMWVDHSATSAF

-301 GNPAVVARRTGPTG
+301 GNPAVVARRTGPAG

-360 KSTNGGVSYS
+360 KSTNGGASFS
-370 SPTRIATS
+370 AATRIATS
-378 FGSFQFAVPADASR
+378 FGSFQFAIPADASR
-392 QLLIYTTGGAYR
+392 QCLIYTTGGAYR

-415 DDLSGDAGCT
+415 DDLSGDSGCT

-431 TNASSTCKSRIFF
+431 TNAASTCKSRIFF
-444 SRSTDGGT
+444 SRSTDGGA

-491 GDSTRAST
+491 GDSTRKST
-499 NMYYQ
+499 NVYYQ
-504 SSVDNGVTFSAPF
+504 SSTDNGATWSAPF
-517 KVTTASTNETTAG
+517 KVTTASTNETTTG
-530 ADSGNQYG
+530 SDSGNQYG
-538 DYTGLDGISNL
+538 DYTGLDGVSNL
-549 YFPSWTDRRSGGSE
+549 YFPSWTDRRSGASE
-563 EIWTAAIQDTTNT
+563 EIWTAAIQDTTST
-576 ADFTIAASPTST
+576 SDFTIAASPTST
-588 SIAQGGSGNVTITT
+588 SIPQGGSGNVTITT

-636 NGTSTMTITVGA
+636 AGTSTMTITVGA
-648 STAPGTY
+648 STATGTY
-655 PITVTGTGGSTTHTT
+655 PITVTGTGGTTTHTT
-670 TVTLTVTTSDF
+670 TVTLTVTT
-681 TIAASPTSTS
+681 
-691 IAQGANGNVTIT
+691 
-703 TTISGTFNSAVAL
+703 
-716 SASGQPS
+716 
-723 GVTVAFNPTSIAAP
+723 
-737 GNGSSTMTITVA
+737 
-749 STAATGTSTITVT
+749 
-762 GTAGSTTHTANVT
+762 
-775 LTVTGSGFSISAS
+775 SGFSISAS

-799 GNVTISTTISGS
+799 GNVTISTTASGT
-811 FNSAVALS
+811 FNSAIALS

-824 SGVTVAF
+824 TGVTVAF
-831 NPTSIAAPGNGSSTM
+831 NPTSIAAPGTGSSTM

-863 TGTGGSQT
+863 TGTGGSTT
-871 HTVTVTLTVT
+871 HTTTVTLTVT
-881 SPDFT
+881 APDFT

-892 STTITQGTAGNVTIS
+892 STTITQGTAGNVTI
-907 TTISGGFNSAVALSA
+907 TTTVAGGFNNAVALSA
-922 SGQPSG
+922 SGQPTG

-937 IAAPGNGSSTMTIT
+937 IAAPGAGSSTMTIT
-951 VASSAA
+951 VASSTA
-957 TGTSTITVTG
+957 TGTYPITVTG
-967 TGGSKTHTATVT
+967 TGGSTTHTTTVT
-979 LTVTAPSTNPIVNGG
+979 LTVTAPSTNPVVNGG

-1005 SGAATSVI
+1005 SGAASSVI
-1013 AAAAHSGSFGAQ
+1013 AGAAHSGSFGAQ
-1025 LGATTATNGDSTIT
+1025 LGATTATNGDSSIA

-1051 SFWYNNH
+1051 TFWYNNH

-1080 TTLLPKTCSN
+1080 TTVLAKTCNN

-1102 GANAGHSVTL
+1102 AANAGHSVTL

-1123 DPTYTWYDDVV
+1123 DPTFTWYDDVV

-1184 LKSTS
+1184 LKSTV

-1194 TFSWNTTTVANGAH
+1194 NFSWNTTTVANGSH

-1216 AANNVGTSATVN
+1216 AANNVGTSATVT

-1238 LLLNPGF
+1238 LLGNPGF
-1245 ESGSANWTATPA
+1245 ENGTTTAPWVLTA
-1257 VIAQNG
+1257 GVINNST
-1263 PSEPAHTGTW
+1263 SEPPHSGTW
-1273 DAWMDGYGTTHTD
+1273 DGWMDGYGTAHTD
-1286 SILQQVTI
+1286 TAMQQVAI

-1304 FWLHIDTSETTTTQ
+1304 FWLHIDTAETGTTAFDTI
-1318 QNDVMQVQ
+1318 QVQ

-1340 FSNLNA
+1340 YSNLDHNT
-1346 ASGYQQHSYDVS
+1346 GYTQHSFDVS

-1368 ITATENASLQT
+1368 LTATEDASLQT
-1379 SFVVDDTAL
+1379 SFVIDDFAL

>member
-1 MERSVASSRV
+1 MERSAGSSRV
-11 RRFAPARMAAVLVAG
+11 RGLVHAPLVAIVIAG
-26 VTLFA
+26 LA
-31 LFALFNS
+31 LCALCGGS
-38 IAANAAQLGI
+38 AAGAAQLGR
-48 WPSVQEQLLQGH
+48 WPSVQEQLADSH

-66 LERLILENQDFSIL
+66 LERLILENQDFGVL
-80 RAAEAS
+80 RAEEATDS
-86 DALRIPLFLRVL
+86 LRIPPWLRVL

-128 LYHQDLKPGPGRLA
+128 LTHQDLKPGPGKQ
-142 PGHGAVIES
+142 GVIEGNRS
-151 ATETGEERISGAQSS
+151 ATETGEERISGAQTS
-166 PRSESMI
+166 PRSESAI

-179 TQQIVGASN
+179 TQQIIGASN

-202 NGGVTWGQ
+202 NGGATWGQ
-210 TTLPL
+210 TSLPL

-225 AVDWTSDG
+225 TVDWTSDG
-233 TAWSTTIG
+233 TAWSMTIG

-277 KEQMWVDHSATSPF
+277 KEMLWVDHSATSPF

-301 GNPAVVARRTGPTG
+301 GNPAVVARRTGPAG

-360 KSTNGGVSYS
+360 KSTNGGASFGAPVH
-370 SPTRIATS
+370 IATT

-392 QLLIYTTGGAYR
+392 QLLIYTTAAAYR
-404 TGSLNNVYVAW
+404 TASLNNVYVAW
-415 DDLSGDAGCT
+415 DDLSGDSGCT

-444 SRSTDGGT
+444 SRSTDGGV

-480 GKIAITYYDTV
+480 GKLGLVYYDTV
-491 GDSTRAST
+491 GDSTRTST
-499 NMYYQ
+499 NLYYQ
-504 SSVDNGVTFSAPF
+504 SSVDNGVTWAAPF

-538 DYTGLDGISNL
+538 DYINLDGISNL
-549 YFPSWTDRRSGGSE
+549 YFPSWTDRRSGASE
-563 EIWTAAIQDTTNT
+563 EIWTAAIQDTTST
-576 ADFTIAASPTST
+576 SDFTISASPSST
-588 SIAQGGSGNVTITT
+588 SIPQGGAGNVTIST

-636 NGTSTMTITVGA
+636 SGSSTMTITVGA
-648 STAPGTY
+648 STAAGTY
-655 PITVTGTGGSTTHTT
+655 PITVTGTGGSTTHNT
-670 TVTLTVTTSDF
+670 TVTLTVTT
-681 TIAASPTSTS
+681 T
-691 IAQGANGNVTIT
+691 
-703 TTISGTFNSAVAL
+703 
-716 SASGQPS
+716 
-723 GVTVAFNPTSIAAP
+723 
-737 GNGSSTMTITVA
+737 
-749 STAATGTSTITVT
+749 
-762 GTAGSTTHTANVT
+762 
-775 LTVTGSGFSISAS
+775 GFSISAS
-788 PTSTSIAQGGS
+788 PSSTSIAQGS
-799 GNVTISTTISGS
+799 
-811 FNSAVALS
+811 
-819 ASGQP
+819 
-824 SGVTVAF
+824 
-831 NPTSIAAPGNGSSTM
+831 
-846 TITVAS
+846 
-852 STVAGTYPITV
+852 
-863 TGTGGSQT
+863 
-871 HTVTVTLTVT
+871 
-881 SPDFT
+881 
-886 IAASPT
+886 
-892 STTITQGTAGNVTIS
+892 AGNVTV
-907 TTISGGFNSAVALSA
+907 TTTVSGGFNSAVALSA
-922 SGQPSG
+922 SGQPTG

-937 IAAPGNGSSTMTIT
+937 IAAPGSGSSTMSIT
-951 VASSAA
+951 VAASTA
-957 TGTSTITVTG
+957 TGTYPITVTG
-967 TGGSKTHTATVT
+967 TGGSKTHTATVS
-979 LTVTAPSTNPIVNGG
+979 LTVSAPSTNPIVNGG
-994 FETGNFTGWTA
+994 FETGNFSGWTA

-1025 LGATTATNGDSTIT
+1025 LGATTATNGDSSAT

-1051 SFWYNNH
+1051 SFWYNIH
-1058 CPDTLQFDWATA
+1058 CPDTVQFDWATV
-1070 TLKDNVTNVT
+1070 TLKDNVTSVT
-1080 TTLLPKTCSN
+1080 TTLLPKTCTN

-1095 TQVTYNA
+1095 VQVTYNA
-1102 GANAGHSVTL
+1102 AANAGHSVTL

-1134 VTSGPPDTTPPTT
+1134 VSSGPPDTTPPTT

-1160 TITVTASASDNV
+1160 TVNVTASASDNV

-1194 TFSWNTTTVANGAH
+1194 TFSWNTTTVANGSH

-1216 AANNVGTSATVN
+1216 AANNVGTSATVT

-1245 ESGSANWTATPA
+1245 ESGAVNWTTTAG
-1257 VIAQNG
+1257 VIGQNG

-1286 SILQQVTI
+1286 TVMQQVTI

-1304 FWLHIDTSETTTTQ
+1304 FWLHIDTAETTTTTAF
-1318 QNDVMQVQ
+1318 DILTVQV
-1326 IRNSSGTVLATLAT
+1326 RNSSGTVLATLAT
-1340 FSNLNA
+1340 FSNLNHA
-1346 ASGYQQHSYDVS
+1346 TGYQQHSYDLS

-1368 ITATENASLQT
+1368 LTGTEDASLQT
-1379 SFVVDDTAL
+1379 SFVLDDFAL

>member
-1 MERSVASSRV
+1 MKRSAASSRV
-11 RRFAPARMAAVLVAG
+11 RILAHARRAAVFIAG
-26 VTLFA
+26 AA
-31 LFALFNS
+31 LIAGSALIS
-38 IAANAAQLGI
+38 GSAANAAQFGH
-48 WPSVQEQLLQGH
+48 WPSVQEQLAASH

-66 LERLILENQDFSIL
+66 LERLILDNQDFGLL
-80 RAAEAS
+80 RAEEATDS
-86 DALRIPLFLRVL
+86 LRIPLWLRVL
-98 YHKNHPHDQYSPH
+98 YHKHHPHDRYLAS

-128 LYHQDLKPGPGRLA
+128 LTHQDLKPGPGVQSGGGGIGNRT
-142 PGHGAVIES
+142 S
-151 ATETGEERISGAQSS
+151 ETGEERISGAQTS

-179 TQQIVGASN
+179 TQQVIGASN
-188 NISASGMQAQFFSS
+188 NISSSGMQAQFFSG
-202 NGGVTWGQ
+202 NAGATWGQ
-210 TTLPL
+210 TTLAL

-241 IDSSQTVLTMR
+241 IDSSQTVLRMEA
-252 SYKSTNGGATW
+252 YKSTNAGATW
-263 TFDNTFSGSLSNND
+263 TFDNVISGSLTNND

-291 KDNIYVIWHA
+291 KDNIYVIWHP
-301 GNPAVVARRTGPTG
+301 GLPAVVARRSGG
-315 SWQTPIQVSGSE
+315 AWQTPVQVSGSE
-327 TTGTGIGGDIKTN
+327 TTGTAIGGDVKTN
-340 ANGDVFGFYPDTGS
+340 ASGDVFGFYPDTGS

-360 KSTNGGVSYS
+360 KSTNGGASFGTPV
-370 SPTRIATS
+370 RIATS

-404 TGSLNNVYVAW
+404 NGSTNNVFVAW

-444 SRSTDGGT
+444 SRSTDGGA
-452 TWSAP
+452 TWSAA
-457 VKINNQSGLND
+457 VKLNNQSGLND
-468 QFFPWLVVDDSN
+468 QFFPWLVVDDTN
-480 GKIAITYYDTV
+480 GKVSIAYYDTV
-491 GDSTRAST
+491 GDSTRTST
-499 NMYYQ
+499 NLYYQ
-504 SSVDNGVTFSAPF
+504 SSTDGGQTFSAPF

-538 DYTGLDGISNL
+538 DYIGLDGISGL
-549 YFPSWTDRRSGGSE
+549 FFPSWTDRRSGGSE
-563 EIWTAAIQDTTNT
+563 EIWTAAISDTTSG

-588 SIAQGGSGNVTITT
+588 SIPQGGSGNVTIST

-636 NGTSTMTITVGA
+636 SGSSTMTITVGA
-648 STAPGTY
+648 STAAGSY

-670 TVTLTVTTSDF
+670 TVTLTVTT
-681 TIAASPTSTS
+681 
-691 IAQGANGNVTIT
+691 
-703 TTISGTFNSAVAL
+703 
-716 SASGQPS
+716 
-723 GVTVAFNPTSIAAP
+723 
-737 GNGSSTMTITVA
+737 
-749 STAATGTSTITVT
+749 
-762 GTAGSTTHTANVT
+762 
-775 LTVTGSGFSISAS
+775 SGFSISAS

-799 GNVTISTTISGS
+799 GNVTISTTASGT
-811 FNSAVALS
+811 FNSAIALSASGQPSGVTVAFNPTSIAAPGTGSSTMSITVASSTAAGTYPITVTGTGGSTTHTATVTLTVTAPDFTIAASPTSTTITQGTSGNVTITTTVSGGFNNAVALS

-831 NPTSIAAPGNGSSTM
+831 NPTSIAAPGS
-846 TITVAS
+846 
-852 STVAGTYPITV
+852 GT
-863 TGTGGSQT
+863 
-871 HTVTVTLTVT
+871 
-881 SPDFT
+881 
-886 IAASPT
+886 
-892 STTITQGTAGNVTIS
+892 
-907 TTISGGFNSAVALSA
+907 
-922 SGQPSG
+922 
-928 VTVAFNPTS
+928 
-937 IAAPGNGSSTMTIT
+937 STMTIT

-967 TGGSKTHTATVT
+967 TGGSTTHTATVS
-979 LTVTAPSTNPIVNGG
+979 LTVSAPSTNPVVNGG
-994 FETGNFTGWTA
+994 FETGNFSGWTT

-1025 LGATTATNGDSTIT
+1025 LGATTATNGDSSIS

-1051 SFWYNNH
+1051 TFWYNNH
-1058 CPDTLQFDWATA
+1058 CPDTLTYDWATA

-1080 TTLLPKTCSN
+1080 TTLLPKTCNN
-1090 PGGTW
+1090 PGGVW

-1102 GANAGHSVTL
+1102 SANAGHSVTL

-1147 SITSPANNATVSG
+1147 SITSPANGATVSG

-1194 TFSWNTTTVANGAH
+1194 TFSWNTTTVANGSH

-1216 AANNVGTSATVN
+1216 AANNVGTSATVT

-1238 LLLNPGF
+1238 LLGNPGF
-1245 ESGSANWTATPA
+1245 ENGTNSAPWTLSAGVANNSSGEPPHSGS
-1257 VIAQNG
+1257 
-1263 PSEPAHTGTW
+1263 W
-1273 DAWMDGYGTTHTD
+1273 DAWLDGYGTTHTD
-1286 SILQQVTI
+1286 TALQQVAI

-1304 FWLHIDTSETTTTQ
+1304 FWLHIDTAETTTTSAF
-1318 QNDVMQVQ
+1318 DTLTVQ

-1340 FSNLNA
+1340 FSNLNHNT
-1346 ASGYQQHSYDVS
+1346 GYAQHSYDVS
-1358 AYKGQTIQVF
+1358 AYKGQTIQVYLVG
-1368 ITATENASLQT
+1368 TEDASLQT
-1379 SFVVDDTAL
+1379 SFVVDDFAL